1 MELGAC
7 NLAEINGVLFDRY
20 HSRCQL
26 KGLRLI
32 QEFQIAPKESIILSD
47 INKIKSIFFH
57 LLNNAIKFSEKGCIR
72 YGFRLEG
79 DQLLGYVSDE
89 GPGIEEKD
97 LKLLTQHF
105 TQVEDHLTRQRDG
118 LGIGLSISKA
128 FAESLNGTIL
138 IESTPGKGSTFSLS
152 IPYRH
157 YEELKAPEPALA
169 GKTLADKEALEVIIV
184 DDDLINLQLMRK
196 MLEKHAIKIHEAQNG
211 VEAIKLYEQFPNSD
225 LILMDLKMPLMDG
238 YEAVEEIRNKG
249 GLIPIIAQTAY
260 AMPIDKEKAL
270 DSGCND
276 YISKPLNKD
285 LLLAK
290 IDKLAQ

>member
-1 MELGAC
+1 
-7 NLAEINGVLFDRY
+7 
-20 HSRCQL
+20 
-26 KGLRLI
+26 
-32 QEFQIAPKESIILSD
+32 
-47 INKIKSIFFH
+47 
-57 LLNNAIKFSEKGCIR
+57 
-72 YGFRLEG
+72 
-79 DQLLGYVSDE
+79 
-89 GPGIEEKD
+89 
-97 LKLLTQHF
+97 
-105 TQVEDHLTRQRDG
+105 
-118 LGIGLSISKA
+118 
-128 FAESLNGTIL
+128 
-138 IESTPGKGSTFSLS
+138 
-152 IPYRH
+152 
-157 YEELKAPEPALA
+157 
-169 GKTLADKEALEVIIV
+169 
-184 DDDLINLQLMRK
+184 MRK
-196 MLEKHAIKIHEAQNG
+196 MLEKRAIKIHEAQNG